1 MNHDDPRVPISAD
14 EQMDQAVALVSMG
27 LPAPFSAPL
36 PAEAVAASASPL
48 PQALPTPHVFQK
60 PQVELDASGPHETSQ
75 TQVQPQPQLTP
86 DPAPVSALQPTPNP
100 SAVNPGCACGG
111 TARTFPEHIGRRPP
125 AYPLFPKNKP
135 AVGEDDFAAFT
146 PDTIVDGLTVP
157 GLAVLG
163 ASMRGDSHRWE
174 GTCRQ
179 DAMVLARIGEGNEQ
193 LLVLAVADGVG
204 SSKRSHV
211 ASQELAHAVIKALD
225 TKARDLHNL
234 LAAQDHQML
243 IAAVNSAIGEAVP
256 DCLKKW
262 AAKTAG
268 FDERDY
274 ATTLHLLLVPT
285 DTKIRDRV
293 WVSIGDGGLLRLVDG
308 EWHGLEGQDGGIA
321 STRTTALPSTR
332 YAAVALLRSEPGEL
346 LLLGTDGIT
355 NPINQE
361 PEFRARLA
369 AYWGIGEVPTMSEF
383 LRQAQLR
390 AKTYDDDRTVICVW
404 EGVAGR

>member
-1 MNHDDPRVPISAD
+1 MNHDDPRVPISPA
-14 EQMDQAVALVSMG
+14 EQMDQAVALVSTV
-27 LPAPFSAPL
+27 LPAPHT
-36 PAEAVAASASPL
+36 
-48 PQALPTPHVFQK
+48 PQE
-60 PQVELDASGPHETSQ
+60 PQVERDASGPHETSQ
-75 TQVQPQPQLTP
+75 TQVQPQPQPQPQPQLTLDP
-86 DPAPVSALQPTPNP
+86 TQVPAPQPIPDP

-111 TARTFPEHIGRRPP
+111 TARTFPEHIGKRPP
-125 AYPLFPKNKP
+125 AYPPFPKNKP
-135 AVGEDDFAAFT
+135 AVGEDDFAAFI
-146 PDTIVDGLTVP
+146 PDTVVDGLTLP
-157 GLAVLG
+157 GLSVLG

-225 TKARDLHNL
+225 TKAPDLHSL
-234 LAAQDHQML
+234 LVGQDHQML

-262 AAKTAG
+262 AAQTEV

-285 DTKIRDRV
+285 DTKIRYRA

-332 YAAVALLRSEPGEL
+332 YAAVDLFRSDPGGL

-369 AYWGIGEVPTMSEF
+369 AYWGTGEIPSMSHF

-404 EGVAGR
+404 EGAAGR